1 MANGTEVSAPPGL
14 RRVKMRLFTVVVVI
28 FTLTCGGTFGMED
41 VVGSSGPGLTL
52 ILLLLIPIFW
62 ALPMAL
68 ISAELGSALPEEG
81 GFYRWSR
88 RALGEFWGF
97 QAGWWW
103 QLSLFVDTSVYIALT
118 GDYFKSTFGITS
130 LDRWLIGAGL
140 IVVFAY
146 INIRGLDITGWVL
159 TAVEVVVFIPFIAL
173 VIVGLSRGHTNPF
186 SPFMVPGQSLFTSA
200 GAGLAVLMWMFSGY
214 ESMSMVAG
222 EIEQPQKLIPKA
234 LLINMVLVVSF
245 YFLTTMAGIIGYGH
259 WDQWATGGSGV
270 DFITVGKAIGGQ
282 ALRYALIAAML
293 AGNLGLFTGYLATGS
308 RPAYVLSK
316 DRLFARWWSKEHKKY
331 GTPWVAILFMAAL
344 DAIFIIGSFSFLIV
358 IDVFCL
364 MLSYMVIMV
373 SAVVLRKKEPNLKRL
388 YRIPLNTW
396 GLALFITPPILIAIY
411 ALISN
416 GWSYFAA
423 GCLAVLSGPLVYM
436 LFKQIYGGVRIPEA
450 ARSEVVEPGAELT
463 GAPATVVS
471 IEEA

>member
-1 MANGTEVSAPPGL
+1 MSSGTEVGPSPGL

-28 FTLTCGGTFGMED
+28 FTLTCGGSFGMED

-130 LDRWLIGAGL
+130 LERWLIGAGL

-159 TAVEVVVFIPFIAL
+159 TLVEVVVFIPFIAL
-173 VIVGLSRGHTNPF
+173 VILGLARGHANPF
-186 SPFMVPGQSLFTSA
+186 SPFMVPGQSLFSSA

-234 LLINMVLVVSF
+234 LLINMVLVVGF
-245 YFLTTMAGIIGYGH
+245 YFLTTMAGIVAFGH
-259 WDQWATGGSGV
+259 WADWNTSGGVS
-270 DFITVGKAIGGQ
+270 FITAGKAVGGQ
-282 ALRYALIAAML
+282 VLRYGLIAAML

-316 DRLFARWWSKEHKKY
+316 DKLFVRWWSREHKKF
-331 GTPWVAILFMAAL
+331 GTPWVAIIFMAAL

-358 IDVFCL
+358 IDVFLL
-364 MLSYMVIMV
+364 MFAYIVIMV
-373 SAVVLRKKEPNLKRL
+373 SAVILRKKEPGLQRL
-388 YRIPLNTW
+388 YKIPLNTW

-411 ALISN
+411 ALVSN
-416 GWSYFAA
+416 GWSYFGG
-423 GCLAVLSGPLVYM
+423 GCVAVLSGPLAYIA
-436 LFKQIYGGVRIPEA
+436 FKHVHHGVRLREAGAAPEGVGGVAPLA
-450 ARSEVVEPGAELT
+450 A
-463 GAPATVVS
+463 APAATG
-471 IEEA
+471 EEV